1 MGNQTDCPAKDSAMK
16 IPDET
21 LALLEFLGYE
31 VLWMNK

>member
-1 MGNQTDCPAKDSAMK
+1 MGDQADCPAKDAAMK

-31 VLWMNK
+31 VVWMKK

>member
-1 MGNQTDCPAKDSAMK
+1 MAKQADCPAKDAAMK

-31 VLWMNK
+31 VLWMNE